1 MANLDRNCIG
11 TTNVGV
17 VRHAHFITT
26 SVGKVWNKG
35 SALLPFQF
43 LHVMDIAFAN
53 ERRGMDAVL
62 PLANK
67 NGLRIVD
74 NDSRE
79 HNWIRHDVL

>member
-1 MANLDRNCIG
+1 
-11 TTNVGV
+11 
-17 VRHAHFITT
+17 
-26 SVGKVWNKG
+26 
-35 SALLPFQF
+35 
-43 LHVMDIAFAN
+43 MDIAFAN